1 VIAGPGG
8 ETAPSGL
15 RASHADRE
23 QVVDTLKAAFVQGRL
38 AKEEFDARVGQ
49 AFSSRTYADLAA
61 IIADVPDGPGAGPPQ
76 RQPARTLTRP
86 EKAVAWGLYSI
97 VMTVIFTVVVVP
109 GPTTV
114 GVVFVTA
121 VVIYAI
127 FWLLGGILMVATR
140 RGASVSRAPGVSQ
153 AHGGA
158 SPPPRA

>member
-38 AKEEFDARVGQ
+38 GKDEFDARVGQ
-49 AFSSRTYADLAA
+49 ALAARIYADLAA
-61 IIADVPDGPGAGPPQ
+61 IIADVPAGPGAGPPR
-76 RQPARTLTRP
+76 RQPARTLTRAQ
-86 EKAVAWGLYSI
+86 KAVAWGLYSV

-114 GVVFVTA
+114 GVMVVTA

-140 RGASVSRAPGVSQ
+140 RGAGVSRASSISQ